1 MSRQQWDVFGPLAK
15 RHHFDWKYIQTIIE
29 IFAKPTGANLGAEIP
44 IGGRYDANVNV
55 FRLLVAHP
63 LVLFFLKHTQ
73 ELALQVQRYLADLV
87 EEQGTPIRCLET
99 AQSILERACKRPL
112 HVTEK
117 LALIEFL
124 WNGGAVHSNQR
135 FIRTPASLVNFLRN
149 QFLTRACFS
158 KDHYR
163 RI

>member
-1 MSRQQWDVFGPLAK
+1 
-15 RHHFDWKYIQTIIE
+15 
-29 IFAKPTGANLGAEIP
+29 
-44 IGGRYDANVNV
+44 
-55 FRLLVAHP
+55 
-63 LVLFFLKHTQ
+63 TQ

-99 AQSILERACKRPL
+99 AQSILERAGKRPL

-124 WNGGAVHSNQR
+124 GNGGAVHSNQR
-135 FIRTPASLVNFLRN
+135 LIRAQASLVNFLRN

-163 RI
+163 RIRRRNSPNAIQDCFQRTAFSQDVNRIIDGLQFGRIARRDRLLDGIQEVVGLEWLG